1 MGEGKREENLRD
13 TSLRVI
19 SEVQEKHW
27 WLRKGCSSENDMCL
41 DSGIILMVELIDCD
55 GFTQAFWSLEISVC
69 VCVCVCTCTRT
80 LCRVQLF
87 ATPWTV
93 TFQAPLSMGFSRQG
107 SWRRLPFPP
116 PGDLYDPGTEPMSL
130 ISPAFGRQVLYH
142 CTIREE
148 GNTFPFPYISN

>member
-69 VCVCVCTCTRT
+69 VCVRVCVYMHAHALSCPT
-80 LCRVQLF
+80 LCNPLDCSLSGSFVHGI
-87 ATPWTV
+87 
-93 TFQAPLSMGFSRQG
+93 FQARILEEVAISSSRG
-107 SWRRLPFPP
+107 SLWPRDWTHVSNISCVWQAGSLP
-116 PGDLYDPGTEPMSL
+116 
-130 ISPAFGRQVLYH
+130 LYH
-142 CTIREE
+142 QGR
-148 GNTFPFPYISN
+148 GQYLPISLYQ